1 MGPLLYSLVRFV
13 KPSNCLE
20 IGAGLGVNDRN
31 WRVTWGYIYIYMLCI
46 YIYILYIIY
55 MQYRYNMH

>member
-31 WRVTWGYIYIYMLCI
+31 WRVTWGYIYIYVV
-46 YIYILYIIY
+46 YIYIIYYIYAI
-55 MQYRYNMH
+55 

>member
-20 IGAGLGVNDRN
+20 IGAGLGGK
-31 WRVTWGYIYIYMLCI
+31 GYKVEG
-46 YIYILYIIY
+46 
-55 MQYRYNMH
+55 